1 MNFLWTI
8 ILDSNWNRLV
18 VYEFNIAVLRFHARG
33 QSSACTT
40 YRKCTWE
47 SIIAML
53 TPKSGIVHQI
63 IHRSYIESL
72 IEWSMVSHLESFIE
86 LFIESCIKSF
96 IKSFMV
102 SRIKSFIGSYINYSL
117 KRSSDRS
124 SNPSLTHSLFHLT
137 NHVSAQLWKLLTK
150 RFQHDIMWR
159 ILQESSE
166 ELHEKRYGKPV
177 VELLNRR
184 LLHFISLNDKFFGLS
199 IPRPN
204 S

>member
-1 MNFLWTI
+1 
-8 ILDSNWNRLV
+8 
-18 VYEFNIAVLRFHARG
+18 
-33 QSSACTT
+33 
-40 YRKCTWE
+40 
-47 SIIAML
+47 ML

-72 IEWSMVSHLESFIE
+72 IKWSMVSYLESFIE

-102 SRIKSFIGSYINYSL
+102 SRIKSFIESYINYSL
-117 KRSSDRS
+117 KRS

-166 ELHEKRYGKPV
+166 ELHKKRYGKPV